1 MFKCGTS
8 GPGISNFRSQKF
20 RPKIFSV
27 LAEMNPIR
35 SLEFDK
41 AQQSPPGISS
51 RQCMFL
57 FVFFLKAHLLPLSTT
72 SRRALNTRTRAKTSN
87 IPLVVYGTAL
97 VTKSIAR
104 WVLSVCRH
112 ILLLAPDLHTINV
125 PWRWMNNSSHNDS
138 LKYIEG
144 DGDGVA
150 IWCGKW
156 EYVIV
161 IAPLVHLIYSNPPV
175 EESVYHGYEEMSVTD
190 FSLAQT
196 HL

>member
-97 VTKSIAR
+97 VTKPDEYYLFAVISCYWRQICIQSMFLGDEWITHHIMTAWSILR
-104 WVLSVCRH
+104 GMVMVSPSDVG
-112 ILLLAPDLHTINV
+112 N
-125 PWRWMNNSSHNDS
+125 
-138 LKYIEG
+138 
-144 DGDGVA
+144 
-150 IWCGKW
+150 
-156 EYVIV
+156 
-161 IAPLVHLIYSNPPV
+161 
-175 EESVYHGYEEMSVTD
+175 ESMW
-190 FSLAQT
+190 L
-196 HL
+196 